1 MIFSW
6 AACTVSIV
14 VSNFSCLALSSF
26 FFSILPTK
34 RNLLTYFDTV
44 LVLCVTAAVNI
55 GVGGVIILGILKLLQ
70 KIRKTGHVITAES
83 KDEILSKYTILFSY
97 GQLIKSSNM
106 NHMYC
111 TIDFWGQ
118 IGRASCR
125 ERV

>member
-6 AACTVSIV
+6 AACAVSIV
-14 VSNFSCLALSSF
+14 VSNLSCLALCSF

-44 LVLCVTAAVNI
+44 LVLSVTAVVNI
-55 GVGGVIILGILKLLQ
+55 AVGGVIILGILKLLQ

-106 NHMYC
+106 NHMYIVYS
-111 TIDFWGQ
+111 TIDFWGPSGNQ
-118 IGRASCR
+118 
-125 ERV
+125 

>member
-14 VSNFSCLALSSF
+14 VSNLSCLALSSF

-44 LVLCVTAAVNI
+44 LVLSVTAVVNI
-55 GVGGVIILGILKLLQ
+55 AVGGVIILGILKLLQ

-111 TIDFWGQ
+111 TIDFWGPSGNQ
-118 IGRASCR
+118 
-125 ERV
+125 